1 MRHPRKSQS
10 VSEHRRRSKMVSAL
24 FALSLAWVPSA
35 SASMLTGP
43 GEKIA
48 ELFEWF
54 TDRQQ
59 ERTDPPQAVSP
70 APPAGPTLSLD
81 RLDDPSAIE
90 RALRELL
97 ERRGELRLTIPNG
110 RAWMGDFGLGTGDTL
125 RGHLLVLRG
134 TAQIFGRLEGNVV
147 ALDGDIVVH
156 RGGSVTGDAL
166 AISGKVRDADQAIE
180 GEVRALSQVAEPTAR
195 LGPVSTL
202 RRVAG
207 LAGVFLITGLIGF
220 GLVTFA
226 RPSLETVSDTVRHS
240 LGRAF
245 LVGLLAQVL
254 VIPTFGMLV
263 VGLALTVVG
272 VLLIPFAVVTYVLL
286 VLAALVLGIVA
297 MAHAMGEAYTRR
309 RMALGVLLS
318 PNSYRYVLVGLVAFL
333 ALWAVWALFGWVPMA
348 GSLVFGGAAL
358 VTWLLTT
365 VGFGASLLSRAGVRP
380 DFAGRIIPSEAL
392 TDEYLWATPQLG
404 VPAVKRPPKTKP

>member
-1 MRHPRKSQS
+1 
-10 VSEHRRRSKMVSAL
+10 MVL
-24 FALSLAWVPSA
+24 VLLALSVGCAPAA
-35 SASMLTGP
+35 SATADPGP
-43 GEKIA
+43 GERIA
-48 ELFEWF
+48 ELFEWI

-59 ERTDPPQAVSP
+59 DRADPPQAV
-70 APPAGPTLSLD
+70 PPAAPTGPSLSLD
-81 RLDDPSAIE
+81 RLDDPAGIE

-97 ERRGELRLTIPNG
+97 ERRGELRLTVPNG
-110 RAWMGDFGLGTGDTL
+110 RAWMGEFGLGTGDTL

-147 ALDGDIVVH
+147 TLDGDIVVH

-166 AISGKVRDADQAIE
+166 AISGKVRDADRAIE
-180 GEVRALSQVAEPTAR
+180 GEIRALSQVA
-195 LGPVSTL
+195 GPVPRAGPGATI

-207 LAGVFLITGLIGF
+207 LAGVFLILGLIGF

-245 LVGLLAQVL
+245 VVGLLAQVL

-286 VLAALVLGIVA
+286 VLAAAVLGVLA
-297 MAHAMGEAYTRR
+297 MAHAMGEVYTRR
-309 RMALGVLLS
+309 RMALGVVLA
-318 PNSYRYVLVGLVAFL
+318 PNSYRYVILGLATLL

-358 VTWLLTT
+358 STWLLAT

-380 DFAGRIIPSEAL
+380 DFAGRLIPSEAL